1 MKLKFIFIYFILFL
15 QLDVCFSQIQIDSA
29 AIDSTAYE
37 SRKFENLKAKYS
49 DSDFNYIEKPV
60 KVDTNAWDRFWDAVG
75 RFLSNLFDFG
85 NGTNSLSGLEIAM
98 KVIAILIILFV
109 VYLIVKTIIN
119 KEGGWIFSKSSNK
132 ITVSETTEENIH
144 SLDFNT
150 LITKTKNEKN
160 YRLATRYYYLWLLK
174 TLSDRNIIEWDI
186 EKTNGDY
193 LNEISNLELKNEF
206 QFLSY
211 VYEYSWYGEFN
222 LSETD
227 FEKTEI
233 AFLKLITKK

>member
-1 MKLKFIFIYFILFL
+1 MKLKFIFFYFILFL
-15 QLDVCFSQIQIDSA
+15 QLDVCFSQVQIDSA
-29 AIDSTAYE
+29 VHE

-60 KVDTNAWDRFWDAVG
+60 KVDTNAWDRFWNAVG

-85 NGTNSLSGLEIAM
+85 NGPNSLSGLEIAM

-119 KEGGWIFSKSSNK
+119 KEGSWIFSKSSNK
-132 ITVSETTEENIH
+132 ITVSETIEENIH

-150 LITKTKNEKN
+150 LITKIKNEKN

>member
-1 MKLKFIFIYFILFL
+1 MKLKFIFFYFILFL
-15 QLDVCFSQIQIDSA
+15 QLDVCFSQVQIDSA
-29 AIDSTAYE
+29 VHE

-60 KVDTNAWDRFWDAVG
+60 KVDTNAWDRFWNAVG

-85 NGTNSLSGLEIAM
+85 NGPNSLSGLEIAM

-109 VYLIVKTIIN
+109 VYLIVKTIIS

-150 LITKTKNEKN
+150 LITKIKNEKN

-222 LSETD
+222 LNETD

>member
-1 MKLKFIFIYFILFL
+1 MKLKFIFFYFILFL
-15 QLDVCFSQIQIDSA
+15 QLDVCFSQVQIDSA
-29 AIDSTAYE
+29 VHE

-60 KVDTNAWDRFWDAVG
+60 KVDTNAWDRFWNAVG

-85 NGTNSLSGLEIAM
+85 NGPNSLSGLEIAM

-132 ITVSETTEENIH
+132 ITISETIEENIH

-150 LITKTKNEKN
+150 LITKIKNEKI

>member
-1 MKLKFIFIYFILFL
+1 MKLKFVFFYFIFFL
-15 QLDVCFSQIQIDSA
+15 GLDVTISQIQIDSA
-29 AIDSTAYE
+29 AYQ
-37 SRKFENLKAKYS
+37 SRKFDNLKEKYS

-60 KVDTNAWDRFWDAVG
+60 KVDSNAWDRFWSAVG

-85 NGTNSLSGLEIAM
+85 NGPNSLSGIEIFM
-98 KVIAILIILFV
+98 KVIAVLIILFV

-132 ITVSETTEENIH
+132 ITISETSEENIH
-144 SLDFNT
+144 TLDFNT
-150 LITKTKNEKN
+150 LITKVKNEKN

-174 TLSDRNIIEWDI
+174 TFSDKSIIEWDI

-193 LNEISNLELKNEF
+193 LNEIKTIELKNEF

-211 VYEYSWYGEFN
+211 VYEYSWYGEFD
-222 LSETD
+222 LTETD

>member
-1 MKLKFIFIYFILFL
+1 M
-15 QLDVCFSQIQIDSA
+15 
-29 AIDSTAYE
+29 
-37 SRKFENLKAKYS
+37 
-49 DSDFNYIEKPV
+49 
-60 KVDTNAWDRFWDAVG
+60 
-75 RFLSNLFDFG
+75 
-85 NGTNSLSGLEIAM
+85 
-98 KVIAILIILFV
+98 
-109 VYLIVKTIIN
+109 
-119 KEGGWIFSKSSNK
+119 
-132 ITVSETTEENIH
+132 
-144 SLDFNT
+144 
-150 LITKTKNEKN
+150 
-160 YRLATRYYYLWLLK
+160 ATRYYYLWLLK

-222 LSETD
+222 LNETD

>member
-1 MKLKFIFIYFILFL
+1 MKLKFIFFYFILFL
-15 QLDVCFSQIQIDSA
+15 QLDVCFSQVQIDSA
-29 AIDSTAYE
+29 VIESTAYE

-60 KVDTNAWDRFWDAVG
+60 KVDTNAWDRFWNAVG

-85 NGTNSLSGLEIAM
+85 NGPNSLSGLEIAM

-150 LITKTKNEKN
+150 LITKINIKKLFYLFDEVNFLLHWVNHPLN
-160 YRLATRYYYLWLLK
+160 YKLHIENFLFQYQLLFVQNNNNK
-174 TLSDRNIIEWDI
+174 
-186 EKTNGDY
+186 
-193 LNEISNLELKNEF
+193 
-206 QFLSY
+206 
-211 VYEYSWYGEFN
+211 
-222 LSETD
+222 
-227 FEKTEI
+227 
-233 AFLKLITKK
+233 